1 MKLVFAHRAQHASC
15 KGWVGCGR
23 VAGGHQPPDALGE
36 DEQVNAHLT
45 LGVLADKQAA
55 ELKKLPLNSILDKN
69 VPFYWTDVETLERE
83 RRMQL

>member
-1 MKLVFAHRAQHASC
+1 MHKEHASC

-45 LGVLADKQAA
+45 LGVLADKQAGKL
-55 ELKKLPLNSILDKN
+55 EKLPLNSILDRN
-69 VPFYWTDVETLERE
+69 VSFHWKDVETLARE
-83 RRMQL
+83 RRRQL